1 MMAPRLVYAPSN
13 LSAIETGNHSWN
25 PPPFL
30 KAFGIAFLVFGS
42 AITLRISETFALSN
56 QESKLPFPHGALGSP
71 SASPHIWLLKANKYR
86 LSPPSNPIGS

>member
-1 MMAPRLVYAPSN
+1 MVPGLVYTPSN

-42 AITLRISETFALSN
+42 AIALRISETFALSN

-71 SASPHIWLLKANKYR
+71 SASTHI
-86 LSPPSNPIGS
+86 